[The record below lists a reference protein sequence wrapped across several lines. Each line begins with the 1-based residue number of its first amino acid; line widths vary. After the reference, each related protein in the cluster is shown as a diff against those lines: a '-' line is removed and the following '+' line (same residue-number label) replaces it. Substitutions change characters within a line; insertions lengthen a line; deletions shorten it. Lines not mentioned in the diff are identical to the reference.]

1 MSFNR
6 NIYGFKSED
15 PSSSLSSSSS
25 SSLIS
30 KKREREI
37 NDDNDDNDNETI
49 KTTSLSLQKRIR
61 NEDNDK
67 SNNKSINKSINK
79 LKVIG
84 HGGENI
90 IYKNPNS
97 LKTHK
102 STVCVIA
109 ALLGQYICI
118 ELKNDKEL
126 YGKVNHVDHQMNIE
140 LIDVQLKPSLLTY
153 DNYFVNGNTIRY
165 IHIPKNIDI
174 KKSVKVINF
183 IIIYYILFIITHLCK
198 NIIIVLD
205 I

>member
-15 PSSSLSSSSS
+15 PSSSLLSSSS

-67 SNNKSINKSINK
+67 SNNKTINK

-97 LKTHK
+97 LKIHK

-153 DNYFVNGNTIRY
+153 DNYFVNGNSIRY

-183 IIIYYILFIITHLCK
+183 IIIYYILFIINHLCK